1 MAGRRRHRARMAC
14 PRAPISFAE
23 ALQASALI
31 TFLYVASLYLPFNR
45 GHRNSPQVIRRRLL
59 TLSVL
64 TVALEAYIRHRVPAS
79 QIIPLCKHAFAFL
92 VATVL
97 TVLLYAG
104 HLAAVPLRSVMR
116 FSLHDVEHRHE
127 ALRNYVLGPLFE
139 ELCFRRHTIL
149 MWSCHSWQH
158 RVIISALLF
167 ALAHAHHGLSMSTSA
182 VLLQFT
188 FTFLFGIY
196 AATLYENAASICAPY
211 AAHVLCNVL
220 ELPNFDAIAHH
231 ARRNLI
237 LVLYALSLVA
247 FGVLF
252 APLTALARPHSS
264 ASQ

>member
-1 MAGRRRHRARMAC
+1 MAC
-14 PRAPISFAE
+14 PRAPISFSE
-23 ALQASALI
+23 ALRTSAFI
-31 TFLYVASLYLPFNR
+31 AVLYVASLYLPFNR
-45 GHRNSPQVIRRRLL
+45 GVRNSPQVIRRRLL

-64 TVALEAYIRHRVPAS
+64 TVVLEAYIRHRVAPSQTVAAS
-79 QIIPLCKHAFAFL
+79 KHALSLLIA
-92 VATVL
+92 AAL
-97 TVLLYAG
+97 TALLYVG

-116 FSLHDVEHRHE
+116 FSFHDVEHRHE

-149 MWSCHSWQH
+149 VWSCHTWQH
-158 RVIISALLF
+158 RVLISALLF
-167 ALAHAHHGLSMSTSA
+167 ALAHAHHGLSTSTSA

-196 AATLYENAASICAPY
+196 AAALYDNTASICAPY

-220 ELPNFDAIAHH
+220 ELPNFEAIARH
-231 ARRNLI
+231 ARRNAI

-252 APLTALARPHSS
+252 APLTALSRPQSS